1 MKQKVRSTFL
11 RYTLRHEKDMERIFF
26 FNLKSGLK
34 NFVVVDA
41 QSRSGNFAHINENS
55 AKWTTPGAISH
66 IIFGHINNIY
76 VHPNLGTDGLNSRKI
91 L

>member
-1 MKQKVRSTFL
+1 
-11 RYTLRHEKDMERIFF
+11 MERIFF
-26 FNLKSGLK
+26 FNLKSELK

-66 IIFGHINNIY
+66 IIFGIVINLTLHGYHDAIAIRIR
-76 VHPNLGTDGLNSRKI
+76 TLNHVLPTSN
-91 L
+91 

>member
-1 MKQKVRSTFL
+1 
-11 RYTLRHEKDMERIFF
+11 MERILLL
-26 FNLKSGLK
+26 NVKSELK

-76 VHPNLGTDGLNSRKI
+76 VHPNLGKDGLNSRKI